1 MNNVSKKNTL
11 FYPIFHFSTNRRQAV
26 DDTEKETFGRFR
38 KGILK
43 LETINARNLSKS
55 FQPIHSFIIIHIILH
70 QFKSLKIKK

>member
-1 MNNVSKKNTL
+1 MNNISKKITL

-38 KGILK
+38 KTILK

-55 FQPIHSFIIIHIILH
+55 FQPIHSLIIIHIILH
-70 QFKSLKIKK
+70 